1 MRFGMLSRTGPGIRQ
16 VVGFEDWSTGKVIFG
31 APHCNQWGVCGIA
44 VRKCM
49 NRRNFGLGRCMVTT
63 RPVPKLLWT
72 LLLLLLLR
80 GREVE
85 TGIVVSVSLCVN
97 LSCLS
102 ARISRKPHGQ
112 TKLIFFCGITNFL
125 VF

>member
-1 MRFGMLSRTGPGIRQ
+1 MGSLRHSCEKVHEPSELRFGAVHGDDAACSQITLDTL
-16 VVGFEDWSTGKVIFG
+16 VI
-31 APHCNQWGVCGIA
+31 
-44 VRKCM
+44 
-49 NRRNFGLGRCMVTT
+49 
-63 RPVPKLLWT
+63 
-72 LLLLLLLR
+72 LLLR